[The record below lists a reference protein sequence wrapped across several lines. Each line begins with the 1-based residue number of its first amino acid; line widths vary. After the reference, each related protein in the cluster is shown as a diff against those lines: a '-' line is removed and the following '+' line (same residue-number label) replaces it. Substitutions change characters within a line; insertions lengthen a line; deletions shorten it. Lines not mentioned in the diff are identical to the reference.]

1 MTDINVPK
9 SDAIVHYSDEDVA
22 LLSLADAPENAIKQA
37 SQAASAIMGVI
48 ESKPK
53 VITFNAEIYFEN
65 EDWVFIGKFYGVTVR
80 IVTDRYV
87 EFGTAKGFEAEA
99 EAVLSSTGQVV
110 GRAFMM
116 CLDDEENWGAVP
128 KYEWK
133 DVLDAEGKKIWE
145 EKIIKGKKKNLP
157 KSEKVKVG
165 EVKKPLFQLRSM
177 AQTRASSKVLS
188 MVFKFIPVLASKGG
202 RKVSSTPADEASEDF
217 TNTNQREAQDDKPTR
232 AKRKAEPE
240 ATKEPEKPRDPDC
253 ITKEDQKF
261 LYTVSTKCKLS
272 HDEVKAKLQ
281 AEFKGKNKQP
291 LTTSGDMLKGDLQV
305 YLDSVDPRF
314 HFHHPSH
321 DAQDEPGANG

>member
-1 MTDINVPK
+1 MTEPLK
-9 SDAIVHYSDEDVA
+9 QDAIAHYLDEDV
-22 LLSLADAPENAIKQA
+22 LLSLADAPENAIQQA

-48 ESKPK
+48 EGKPK
-53 VITFNAEIYFEN
+53 VVTFNSEIYFEN

-80 IVTDRYV
+80 IVADRYV

-128 KYEWK
+128 KYEWQ
-133 DVLDAEGKKIWE
+133 DVLDDKGNKIWE

-157 KSEKVKVG
+157 KSVKVKVG

-177 AQTRASSKVLS
+177 AQTRSSSKVLS
-188 MVFKFIPVLASKGG
+188 MVFKFIPVLASRGG
-202 RKVSSTPADEASEDF
+202 RKVSSTPADEASEGF
-217 TNTNQREAQDDKPTR
+217 TNSNETEQSNQPTR
-232 AKRKAEPE
+232 AKRKETPVE
-240 ATKEPEKPRDPDC
+240 EKPYDPDC
-253 ITKEDQKF
+253 ITRDDQTF

-281 AEFKGKNKQP
+281 AEFKGKDGKP
-291 LTTSGDMLKGDLQV
+291 LKSSSDMLKKDLQV
-305 YLDSVDPRF
+305 YLDSVDQKFQF
-314 HFHHPSH
+314 HPP
-321 DAQDEPGANG
+321 APTEGQEEPGANG